1 MNILIK
7 GGRVIDPSQQIDAIL
22 DILIV
27 DGKIREHGTG
37 LQAGKDCEVIDA
49 GGMLVTPGLVDMHV
63 HLRDPGQE
71 YKEDIVTGARA
82 AVAGGFTSI
91 ACMPNTS
98 PVNDNKAVTTYIINK
113 AKMQGLVNVF
123 PVGSITEGGK
133 GENLAEMGELK
144 ESGCVA
150 VSDDGRPVANSELMR
165 RALEYAKGM
174 EIMLISHSEDLALVG
189 EGVMNEGFTST
200 ELGLKGIS
208 RVAEDAAVARDVYL
222 AEFTDSPIHI
232 AHVSSR
238 GSVRIIRD
246 AKTRGVKVTCETAP
260 HYFSI
265 TDDAVRGYDTNARM
279 NPPLREAAD
288 VEAVKAGLKDG
299 TIDAIATDHAPHHLD
314 EKDLEFN
321 LALNGIIGL
330 ETSLA
335 LSLSLLRD
343 GVLNAKQLVEKM
355 SFNPSNILSLD
366 RGTLQIGAVA
376 DVTIIDPIADWVVR
390 EEELC
395 SKSKNS
401 PFIGAKMKGRALYT
415 IVSGKVV
422 YRRQAV

>member
-1 MNILIK
+1 M
-7 GGRVIDPSQQIDAIL
+7 
-22 DILIV
+22 
-27 DGKIREHGTG
+27 
-37 LQAGKDCEVIDA
+37 
-49 GGMLVTPGLVDMHV
+49 
-63 HLRDPGQE
+63 
-71 YKEDIVTGARA
+71 
-82 AVAGGFTSI
+82 
-91 ACMPNTS
+91 
-98 PVNDNKAVTTYIINK
+98 
-113 AKMQGLVNVF
+113 
-123 PVGSITEGGK
+123 
-133 GENLAEMGELK
+133 K